1 MMMPSSRPASTRAA
15 RAALVY
21 AIGTV
26 PRANPVVAAWRW
38 RYELVASATFAA
50 VWIALDTPAA
60 AALTGGLVAAPALT
74 ACFAR
79 GRRLLAARVW
89 CIVTAHRVRTGC
101 AQAWIH
107 TRSGKIPFLIWTGSR
122 PSGERVYLWC
132 RAGTSAADFRSACM
146 LLAAACMAKH
156 IEVSHHARHTH
167 LIALDVIRR
176 EPPVEWNGRPRV
188 QHRYAQ
194 RITNDPGPAGTG
206 PRRLPARRAAAA
218 LGARMTHDGRSRRN
232 FCQFL
237 SAICS
242 ARRLPSWSY

>member
-1 MMMPSSRPASTRAA
+1 MMMPSSRPASARAT

-60 AALTGGLVAAPALT
+60 AALTGGLVAALALT
-74 ACFAR
+74 ACFAQ

-89 CIVTAHRVRTGC
+89 CIVTAHRIRTGC

-122 PSGERVYLWC
+122 PTGERVYLWC
-132 RAGTSAADFRSACM
+132 RAGTSATDFRSAHK

-156 IEVSHHARHTH
+156 IDVSHHARHTH

-176 EPPVEWNGRPRV
+176 DPPVEWNGRPWYSTGAPSRSPM
-188 QHRYAQ
+188 
-194 RITNDPGPAGTG
+194 IPGPREPAHDDFWLGEP
-206 PRRLPARRAAAA
+206 PREQPPRWVHACP
-218 LGARMTHDGRSRRN
+218 
-232 FCQFL
+232 
-237 SAICS
+237 
-242 ARRLPSWSY
+242 